1 LGTERTDDIQAILGR
16 NLIKVFEGIGW
27 FWVSLRVFIV
37 NRGSIGW
44 LKLNGE
50 EVVLL
55 ICASISGVLAEVNNV
70 SMENIII
77 YTVIR

>member
-1 LGTERTDDIQAILGR
+1 
-16 NLIKVFEGIGW
+16 
-27 FWVSLRVFIV
+27 LRVLII
-37 NRGSIGW
+37 RRRSIGW

-50 EVVLL
+50 EVWLL
-55 ICASISGVLAEVNNV
+55 VCASISGVLAEVNNV